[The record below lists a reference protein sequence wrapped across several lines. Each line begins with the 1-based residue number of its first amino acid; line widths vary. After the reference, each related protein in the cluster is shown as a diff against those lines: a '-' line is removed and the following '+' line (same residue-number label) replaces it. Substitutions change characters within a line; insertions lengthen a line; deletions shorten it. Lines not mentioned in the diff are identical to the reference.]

1 MTKRLIASFLL
12 PLLFIYLT
20 GCYSMYEFPKEDLNK
35 QVQDSDLHVMTN
47 DGKSFLF
54 RAYTFHIKY
63 DTLYGNL
70 VNKLNQNQTP
80 TEIKIPLKD
89 ISTWKTEKINVV
101 NTTILILVFVVV
113 IAAIAGASSL
123 NNLGSGLGGL

>member
-1 MTKRLIASFLL
+1 
-12 PLLFIYLT
+12 
-20 GCYSMYEFPKEDLNK
+20 MYEFPKEDLNK